1 MSVNKPEEGDG
12 GVGVFLQFDLEGE
25 AGDPG
30 HLEVG
35 QGGHRPPDDLLEADL
50 PVQTPTQVL
59 LGGGVQEVVQVDGFG
74 SLEDTVVFRE
84 LHPSQG
90 EWESVGHEVP
100 VHVVAVGVKVDRVG
114 ELFGT
119 ALDVPH
125 EPVASQVE
133 DLVVVAVSIPVLGA
147 QVDVRVVSLV
157 NRAPEG

>member
-1 MSVNKPEEGDG
+1 MRKSRDLHCMSVNKPKEWDG

-35 QGGHRPPDDLLEADL
+35 QGRHRPPDDLLEADL
-50 PVQTPTQVL
+50 PVQTPSQVL

-100 VHVVAVGVKVDRVG
+100 VHVVAVSVQVWSLTRFYSVDFSKSWIGVKKCVFNKRTIKVC
-114 ELFGT
+114 
-119 ALDVPH
+119 
-125 EPVASQVE
+125 
-133 DLVVVAVSIPVLGA
+133 VSCC
-147 QVDVRVVSLV
+147 
-157 NRAPEG
+157 

>member
-12 GVGVFLQFDLEGE
+12 GVGVFLQFYLESE

-35 QGGHRPPDDLLEADL
+35 QGGHRPPYDLLEADL

-100 VHVVAVGVKVDRVG
+100 VHVVAVGVQVWSLTRFYSVDFSKSWIGVKKCVFNKRTIKVC
-114 ELFGT
+114 
-119 ALDVPH
+119 
-125 EPVASQVE
+125 
-133 DLVVVAVSIPVLGA
+133 VSCC
-147 QVDVRVVSLV
+147 
-157 NRAPEG
+157 